1 MSGKDQAWDM
11 YSLSELEQLCSECK
25 KCRLCSTRR
34 NVVLGE
40 GSDSADIM
48 FIGEGPGE
56 QEDIQGRPFVG
67 KAGKLLDKA
76 IEALGLSRESVY
88 IANIVK
94 CRPPGNRV
102 PEDDEAAS
110 CIEYLRWQVKLIDP
124 KVIVLLGSTAGRNII
139 GKDFRITRQRGN
151 LIEFAKFK
159 VVPTYHPAAVLRDDT
174 KKADFWS
181 DLKLAVK
188 IYGQIKNC

>member
-1 MSGKDQAWDM
+1 MSGKDQALDM

-34 NVVLGE
+34 NVVFGE
-40 GSDSADIM
+40 GSDSAEIM

-67 KAGKLLDKA
+67 RAGKLLDKG

-102 PEDDEAAS
+102 PEEDEAES
-110 CIEYLRWQVKLIDP
+110 CIEYLRWQVKLINP

-151 LIEFAKFK
+151 LIEFGKFK